1 MTLVT
6 TSLAAAAGGV
16 SAAFFSNLLYK
27 NFDLTMFMNGVLGGL
42 VGITAGADQMSP
54 TDAILIGTIAGIVVV
69 LGIALIDKLKL
80 DDPVGAVAVHLI
92 CGIWGTLAV
101 GIFGQLAGLDQFLV
115 QLIGVGIVG
124 AFCVA
129 GSFIILTI
137 VKATTGLR
145 VDKEEIVLTLHNGA
159 SERDQTYRRH
169 KDSYIHDKNNEI
181 HGMALRKL
189 SMVIFLNDNLD
200 EVQSLP
206 NA

>member
-1 MTLVT
+1 LVT

-16 SAAFFSNLLYK
+16 AAVFFSNLLYK

-54 TDAILIGTIAGIVVV
+54 TDAIVIGLVAGVIVV
-69 LGIALIDKLKL
+69 LGIALIDRLKL

-101 GIFGQLAGLDQFLV
+101 GMFGAMSGFDQFLV

-124 AFCVA
+124 AFCVTS
-129 GSFIILTI
+129 SFIILMI

-145 VDKEEIVLTLHNGA
+145 VDKEEEINGLDL
-159 SERDQTYRRH
+159 SE
-169 KDSYIHDKNNEI
+169 
-181 HGMALRKL
+181 HGMEAYADFRING
-189 SMVIFLNDNLD
+189 S
-200 EVQSLP
+200 
-206 NA
+206 